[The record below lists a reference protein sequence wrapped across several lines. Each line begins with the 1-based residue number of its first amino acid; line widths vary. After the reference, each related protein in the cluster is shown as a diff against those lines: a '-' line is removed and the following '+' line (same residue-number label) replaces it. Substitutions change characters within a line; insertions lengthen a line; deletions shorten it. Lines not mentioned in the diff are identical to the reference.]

1 MRAWVDNT
9 GNFKVQGRVIAILDG
24 KVRLLK
30 DTGKTTTVPLDRLSD
45 ADREYVEQLMQQ
57 HGAGALE
64 KLAAR

>member
-9 GNFKVQGRVIAILDG
+9 GTFKIQGRLIAILDG

-45 ADREYVEQLMQQ
+45 GDRAYVEQVVEQNGQ
-57 HGAGALE
+57 AALE
-64 KLAAR
+64 QLAAR